1 MVKQKH
7 CFQIT
12 PLCDCEN
19 QFRWPR
25 IIARDVPIPQP
36 PSIIVPE
43 GMVIPR
49 VNRYFYIVT
58 SDIQLTNGAT
68 LAANLFSDDNGV
80 NVPEFIITYP
90 NGYVNLYINAV
101 MQESG
106 IYSVTPNALI
116 LNADN
121 ATIYRGTPIIIES
134 LGFFNETH

>member
-58 SDIQLTNGAT
+58 SDIQLTNGP
-68 LAANLFSDDNGV
+68 L
-80 NVPEFIITYP
+80 
-90 NGYVNLYINAV
+90 
-101 MQESG
+101 
-106 IYSVTPNALI
+106 
-116 LNADN
+116 
-121 ATIYRGTPIIIES
+121 
-134 LGFFNETH
+134 